1 MPDDDWD
8 TIVRKAV
15 RSIRGTHQ
23 GCVVGTFG
31 AVVPY
36 HLSLHKTNK
45 ACKSMRI
52 VCDADDTITGGPRD
66 SLYSDLEVLR
76 ANQLTDCD
84 LRENDAKLA
93 ALCPSGGVDGI
104 PSAIVEAQG
113 GESSTVSRSSVP
125 SLGRTRG
132 RGYKPVAMLSRR
144 RLQRLSPL
152 DYTETL
158 RWVLSRH

>member
-113 GESSTVSRSSVP
+113 GELYCLKVVSTFIGPNTGKGIQARRDA
-125 SLGRTRG
+125 L
-132 RGYKPVAMLSRR
+132 KEAIAAPVAS
-144 RLQRLSPL
+144 
-152 DYTETL
+152 
-158 RWVLSRH
+158 